1 MRVVMLLGP
10 PGSGKGTVAERLRGD
25 RGGFVHLA
33 TGDMLREEVRQG
45 SAVGREAEGYMKRG
59 ELVPDATIIRIV
71 EARLDQGDNKASYLF
86 DGFPRTVVQ
95 ADLLD
100 QSLRRRDSKIET
112 VLFLDTP
119 RAVIIQRL
127 TGRRVCRA
135 CGASFHV
142 INIPPRREG
151 VCDACGGELYQRKD
165 DAEDTI
171 VNRLEV
177 YNRQTESLIARYE
190 AQGVLKRLRSDQ
202 GVDSLMREIEG
213 ILGGMSSRRGT

>member
-10 PGSGKGTVAERLRGD
+10 PGSGKGTVAERLRGE

-33 TGDMLREEVRQG
+33 TGDMLREEVQQG
-45 SAVGREAEGYMKRG
+45 SAVGIEAEGFMKRG
-59 ELVPDATIIRIV
+59 ELVPDAVIIRIV
-71 EARLDQGDNKASYLF
+71 EARLDEGDNAAAYLF

-100 QSLRRRDSKIET
+100 ESLARRGSAIEV

-119 RAVIIQRL
+119 RAVILQRL

-142 INIPPRREG
+142 INIPPRQEG
-151 VCDACGGELYQRKD
+151 ICDACGGELYQRKD
-165 DAEDTI
+165 DNEETI
-171 VNRLEV
+171 ANRLDV
-177 YNRQTESLIARYE
+177 YNRQTESLITRYE
-190 AQGVLKRLRSDQ
+190 DKGLLRRLRSDQ
-202 GVDSLMREIEG
+202 GVDSLMREIEAILAPG
-213 ILGGMSSRRGT
+213 IS